1 MQINLP
7 PQLLAALNLSPGGE
21 DKTVET
27 TTVTAQLFRAG
38 QILNATLLRIQSSTL
53 LNLRING
60 QEIQAKLQSNELL
73 PVKTGQDFT
82 VKVVSAGK
90 RPVLQVVNTRQ
101 LEQTLVSALRVALP
115 RQAPLPP
122 LLSNIAALAQ
132 SPEKLPVTLPPDVIK
147 FVKELFVNLPTSKT
161 ISTADGL
168 KNAIRNSGLFLESKL
183 SQQASSAQQP
193 VLSSDFKAGLL
204 RLLASLLTHAENTK
218 PTEPQNTSAGKPAG
232 QPAGKADGQRALSQ
246 QTQTQANIANQRLAA
261 SGQSINVRDVQVK
274 ILNQQS
280 GNVLP
285 TDIRGHNIQPPL
297 PPATTN
303 IQIPFFG
310 NKQSA
315 EPRHI
320 DNKNTNIM
328 KPDLATKTGNELHTA
343 RNVTNTKSA
352 PVATLLE
359 QSSNTRAT
367 AEMLQQTNSG
377 VSRVQLNQLNM
388 VAVDDSAKPVVSL
401 ELPIRHN
408 DHVDVFHLQIA
419 EEETKNEETES
430 QQLWRINLS
439 FDLVH
444 LGGVHAMLTMVNQQ
458 ITTDMWMEQEATTR
472 LFQQHLEVLA
482 GNMRDKGLSVGR
494 LSFNTGEP
502 PPVLKTNDEVQ
513 LLLDIQI

>member
-7 PQLLAALNLSPGGE
+7 PQLLATLNLSSSGE
-21 DKTVET
+21 DKPVET
-27 TTVTAQLFRAG
+27 TTATAQLLRAG

-60 QEIQAKLQSNELL
+60 QEVQAKLQSNEQL
-73 PVKTGQDFT
+73 PVKAGQDFT

-90 RPVLQVVNTRQ
+90 QPLLQVVNTHQ

-122 LLSNIAALAQ
+122 LLSNIAAVAQ

-147 FVKELFVNLPTSKT
+147 FVKELFLNLPTSRT
-161 ISTADGL
+161 ISTPEGL
-168 KNAIRNSGLFLESKL
+168 KNAIRDSGLFLESKL
-183 SQQASSAQQP
+183 SQQASSVQQP
-193 VLSSDFKAGLL
+193 VSSSDFKAGLL
-204 RLLASLLTHAENTK
+204 RLLASLLTHTENVK
-218 PTEPQNTSAGKPAG
+218 PTESQNTLAGKPASG
-232 QPAGKADGQRALSQ
+232 QPDGQRALSQ
-246 QTQTQANIANQRLAA
+246 QAQTQANVANLRSTA
-261 SGQSINVRDVQVK
+261 SGQSINVREAQVK
-274 ILNQQS
+274 TLNQQS

-285 TDIRGHNIQPPL
+285 TNARGHNIQPPL
-297 PPATTN
+297 PPVSTN
-303 IQIPFFG
+303 IQIPFPD
-310 NKQSA
+310 NKQNA
-315 EPRHI
+315 EPKHV
-320 DNKNTNIM
+320 DTKKTNIA
-328 KPDLATKTGNELHTA
+328 KSDLATKTSNEPHTA
-343 RNVTNTKSA
+343 RNVTTTKSA

-359 QSSNTRAT
+359 QSSSTRAT

-388 VAVDDSAKPVVSL
+388 VAVDDAAKPAISL

-408 DHVDVFHLQIA
+408 DHVDVFDLQID
-419 EEETKNEETES
+419 EEETQNEETENAR
-430 QQLWRINLS
+430 LWRINLS

-444 LGGVHAMLTMVNQQ
+444 LGAVHAMLTLVNQQ
-458 ITTDMWMEQEATTR
+458 ITADMWMEQEATTR
-472 LFQQHLEVLA
+472 LFQQHLEILA

-502 PPVLKTNDEVQ
+502 PPILKTNDEAQ